1 MCWMAWNLGASTSWD
16 LQDLSRP
23 IQGLLSTS
31 SPSLLT
37 KFHYVKLTV
46 KLVDRTANTEV
57 IGKSSVTV
65 RKAQTAP
72 PFKAV
77 PWNNAQN
84 VEFNCW
90 IQQSESFGLH
100 SLNMSPAIHKL
111 WPFVLAK
118 GSVTWPDTKNL
129 QHTLRNTWIRN
140 YEEVSPHRRPYSIT
154 RKPCCNCV

>member
-1 MCWMAWNLGASTSWD
+1 MCWMSLNLGVSTYWD

-23 IQGLLSTS
+23 IQEFFFTS
-31 SPSLLT
+31 SPSSLT
-37 KFHYVKLTV
+37 KFHSVELTV
-46 KLVDRTANTEV
+46 KLVDRTADTEV

-65 RKAQTAP
+65 QKAQTASP
-72 PFKAV
+72 LKAV
-77 PWNNAQN
+77 PWNNVQN
-84 VEFNCW
+84 AEFNCW

-100 SLNMSPAIHKL
+100 SLHISPTIHKL

-118 GSVTWPDTKNL
+118 GSVTWPNNKNL
-129 QHTLRNTWIRN
+129 QHTLTNTWIRN